1 MLCHHLRAAP
11 IDCSSSRPPL
21 PVPYPPSFFL
31 SFCSFPCC
39 LCSTVHIHAMTD
51 DQQRTILAKIGEKR
65 AREAAAVRKVDHVM
79 AQPPDVASEDTRA
92 ALRAIVTLF
101 SVASKKEEAVLR
113 RAAVSAGLA
122 VPAVGSLP
130 VAEHVQAVGLGLVPP
145 PPPPPQE
152 ISTDLLRRFVRAR
165 FEHRYTWEGK
175 RGLLFLQMMAFEKDR
190 AEEEGEW
197 HRQERKGFTIKL
209 EDGTERSSRPAGRP
223 VGSGHNQRAVLA
235 LEKGTPAPRSKRKR

>member
-1 MLCHHLRAAP
+1 
-11 IDCSSSRPPL
+11 
-21 PVPYPPSFFL
+21 
-31 SFCSFPCC
+31 
-39 LCSTVHIHAMTD
+39 MTD